1 MTYLEREQEANN
13 IIDDIIEEH
22 GMELLPI
29 LDLEDAIETVETYG
43 HRGEDLAEIAKMVV
57 SIMSGEIIWLTEME
71 RKRELVVFF
80 IVGIVLIF
88 GILYVGETL

>member
-1 MTYLEREQEANN
+1 MTHLEREKEANN

-43 HRGEDLAEIAKMVV
+43 HQGEDLAEIAKMVV
-57 SIMSGEIIWLTEME
+57 SIMSGEII
-71 RKRELVVFF
+71 
-80 IVGIVLIF
+80 
-88 GILYVGETL
+88 